1 MKLISHPVGH
11 CWAVIK
17 GFTWVAPLT
26 AVVVPSMVSMG
37 SECREACSNISL
49 RRKVKSCAFCS
60 ECSIYSIK
68 IYCCVHQLLTVFAI
82 AVIKQVLPC
91 ERKSF
96 KTNSDM
102 GREESGNFS
111 SVGLLSAS
119 MWTPQ
124 PLGVFLS
131 LLLEEGWVV
140 MGWPD
145 PGPGTSPHWGWAEHQ
160 QCWML
165 GNHGGVKPARQFPQ
179 PGNSL
184 AETSFTKFHLE
195 PRG

>member
-1 MKLISHPVGH
+1 ML
-11 CWAVIK
+11 
-17 GFTWVAPLT
+17 
-26 AVVVPSMVSMG
+26 SMG

-49 RRKVKSCAFCS
+49 MRKVKSCAFCS

-96 KTNSDM
+96 KTDSDM
-102 GREESGNFS
+102 GREESGNFPI
-111 SVGLLSAS
+111 VGLLCVSLRH
-119 MWTPQ
+119 W
-124 PLGVFLS
+124 VFS
-131 LLLEEGWVV
+131 FPCCWSKDGLEV
-140 MGWPD
+140 MGWPA
-145 PGPGTSPHWGWAEHQ
+145 PGPGMSLPWAPWGWAEHQ

-165 GNHGGVKPARQFPQ
+165 GSWGGIKPARQFPQ